1 MMMGTKLAATVLAII
16 GMSSGLPSL
25 HIAMEIISNYDSK
38 NTGNYLRDS
47 VMSQAVI
54 PGMLLI
60 KEHITQMKETISR
73 QEVWLIAHT
82 AIISISLGLLLI
94 VFIVNK
100 SLKNK
105 KQATIRTIKV

>member
-1 MMMGTKLAATVLAII
+1 MGTKLAATVLTII

-82 AIISISLGLLLI
+82 AIISISLGLFLLMLM
-94 VFIVNK
+94 VNR
-100 SLKNK
+100 SLKDK
-105 KQATIRTIKV
+105 KHTTIRKIKV

>member
-1 MMMGTKLAATVLAII
+1 MIGTKLGAII
-16 GMSSGLPSL
+16 LSTIGMGSGLPSL

-38 NTGNYLRDS
+38 NTGDYLRAN
-47 VMSQAVI
+47 VMSQAII

-60 KEHITQMKETISR
+60 KEHMTQMEETNSR

-94 VFIVNK
+94 MFMVNK
-100 SLKNK
+100 SLKDK
-105 KQATIRTIKV
+105 KHTTIRTIKV

>member
-1 MMMGTKLAATVLAII
+1 MIGTKLAAIILTII
-16 GMSSGLPSL
+16 GMGSGLPSL

>member
-1 MMMGTKLAATVLAII
+1 MVGTKLAATVLTII

-47 VMSQAVI
+47 LMSQAVI

-82 AIISISLGLLLI
+82 AIIRISLGLLLI